1 MHRQDSMIR
10 YLAIPDLSAT
20 PAHMPILREI
30 VFPAVLRA
38 AREHHPDFALFPGDV
53 HDTNFYLSNEY
64 NAMLDF
70 FAELM
75 AICPVAGVCGTPGHE
90 TPAMYGALERIGFV
104 LMRPGRVYRYWPASH
119 EVCEIVNNF
128 DPPGVG
134 CILFGIPEL
143 IPSRI
148 QQELGY
154 PTHADYLREYVAPM
168 RLQFESIPAILAIH
182 GTISDYSQENELDPT
197 RKSAA
202 AFVRTDDI
210 AETGV
215 TRTEAGHIHA
225 PWESSKICAGY
236 AGSWGEDWGCLGF
249 VPAMNLV
256 EIKRVEQHQ
265 EFDINI
271 TRLPYGTPERRKIT
285 EPLSEYDSKIAYWL
299 ISNDPDYSFPV
310 IGDFENLGQV
320 HPWSRMTIEPQRIE
334 SRRIT
339 HEQAAGATLADLYKL
354 NDPTIDAVTLDML
367 HDLDKSESAISKP
380 PRKVSVNAIEVEGCS
395 FFKGTL
401 MFSLDQL
408 TDRLNLLIG
417 QNGDGKSAALSF
429 FSPYPDTIGKLPK
442 CGRPSAIWEWFDGAG
457 RISKAVSLND
467 ETHYHEIT
475 IKGKKVTCS
484 LVIDGVEQLD
494 KGTFDEMKSKC
505 ESLYGSFVVYL
516 LTSFYVQPQQGY
528 KVDGQIAE
536 GGLVNASRSDMQR
549 LVQAI
554 AGIDHEQ
561 AKREALDHQAATE
574 KTLAEKESWLKGA
587 EEFAVDVPALREQ
600 IKTLMTKEAVT
611 LTSVESVVASGKAK
625 KTEYETLIEK
635 QKVNEKEKAR
645 EAADTKAYLE
655 KGEKKNSLLRE
666 MIALKETASQLTA
679 NQAALSADDARI
691 TRMNTR
697 QEIENRNATAR
708 NEYTRISTD
717 YAQRLA
723 LLQVKTK
730 TANNTADNEYN
741 TALSCYKSNKA
752 KHEATI
758 GHAGMVCEHCGK
770 IPFALMAKQVEHA
783 RAELKTLV
791 EPIKPTATLVPESIP
806 GEPLPIAPTYEPIPA
821 IEPSTID
828 RAALL
833 AEIQAGQSA
842 RATID
847 AKQEQL
853 AGIQAELDALQAI
866 TYTIS
871 ETIDGHVQFAA
882 EQLEALRTQRDT
894 LKTELATLNAQ
905 ADALRKQID
914 QATEHAAQIESTRS
928 LVITLT
934 DTLGRWKYIANRMK
948 KVAAME
954 LELVIEDIDREA
966 TEILKPYRDGRYTFQ
981 TRTQRMGA
989 EDVID
994 EFDIMIHDNETGIER
1009 SFASHSVGE
1018 KAFLSDPYTK
1028 ALIKIRNQRSHITYS
1043 PIISDEADSAIDIP
1057 SIPVYYAI
1065 QDAYYQDERVIVI
1078 SHTPDARNYIGN
1090 QIEVRE
1096 CIRREG

>member
-1 MHRQDSMIR
+1 MIR

-20 PAHMPILREI
+20 PARMPILREI
-30 VFPAVLRA
+30 VFPAILRS
-38 AREHHPDFALFPGDV
+38 AREHSIDFALFPGDV
-53 HDTNFYLSNEY
+53 FDVNYYLGNDLNS
-64 NAMLDF
+64 LQDF

-75 AICPVAGVCGTPGHE
+75 NACPVAGVCGTPGHE

-104 LMRPGRVYRYWPASH
+104 LMRPGRVYALDGFNH
-119 EVCEIVNNF
+119 QIIEIKNLAIRQQTL
-128 DPPGVG
+128 G

-168 RLQFESIPAILAIH
+168 RMQFESIPAILAIH

-197 RKSAA
+197 KRSAS

-215 TRTEAGHIHA
+215 TRTEAGHIHT

-236 AGSWGEDWGCLGF
+236 AGSWGEDYGCLGF
-249 VPAMNLV
+249 VPAMNLI
-256 EIKRVEQHQ
+256 ELQ
-265 EFDINI
+265 ENGTPFPESGKDNSGVSI
-271 TRLPYGTPERRKIT
+271 TRIGYGTPARMKIDK
-285 EPLSEYDSKIAYWL
+285 PLPVYSPDIAYWL
-299 ISNDPDYSFPV
+299 HTTDPTIET
-310 IGDFENLGQV
+310 IGG
-320 HPWSRMTIEPQRIE
+320 HPWSRITHEPQRIE

-354 NDPTIDAVTLDML
+354 NDPTIDAVTLSL
-367 HDLDKSESAISKP
+367 LRDLDKSESAISKP
-380 PRKVSVNAIEVEGCS
+380 ARKVSVNAIEVEGCT
-395 FFKGTL
+395 FFKGALRLT
-401 MFSLDQL
+401 LDQL

-457 RISKAVSLND
+457 RISKYVSLND
-467 ETHYHEIT
+467 EQHLHEII

-484 LVIDGVEQLD
+484 LVVNGVEQLD
-494 KGTFDEMKSKC
+494 KGTFDEMKTRC
-505 ESLYGSFVVYL
+505 EQLYGSFVDYL

-528 KVDGQIAE
+528 RVDGAIAE

-561 AKREALDHQAATE
+561 AHREALDQQAATE
-574 KTLAEKESWLKGA
+574 KTLADKESWLKGA
-587 EEFAVDVPALREQ
+587 AEFAVDVPNLVRGLADYNSLIRLRECE
-600 IKTLMTKEAVT
+600 IKSTLFY
-611 LTSVESVVASGKAK
+611 GKNK

-635 QKVNEKEKAR
+635 QKANEKEKERKESDQKIYITQKGKKIA
-645 EAADTKAYLE
+645 EIKAIRSLE
-655 KGEKKNSLLRE
+655 
-666 MIALKETASQLTA
+666 TVASQLPT
-679 NQAALSADDARI
+679 NQATLDSDDALI
-691 TRMNTR
+691 ARMNAR
-697 QEIENRNATAR
+697 QEIENRNATTR
-708 NEYTRISTD
+708 NEYTRLSTD
-717 YAQRLA
+717 YNSRLA

-741 TALSCYKSNKA
+741 TALSCYQSNKA

-783 RAELKTLV
+783 QAELKTLI
-791 EPIKPTATLVPESIP
+791 EPIKPTATPIPESIP
-806 GEPLPIAPTYEPIPA
+806 GEPLPIAPTYKPVPA
-821 IEPSTID
+821 VEPSTIN

-853 AGIQAELDALQAI
+853 AGIQTELDALAAI

-871 ETIDGHVQFAA
+871 DTIDAEVSTSAA
-882 EQLEALRTQRDT
+882 QLESLRTQHAT

-905 ADALRKQID
+905 ADALRDQIER
-914 QATEHAAQIESTRS
+914 ATEHAAQIESTRAQ
-928 LVITLT
+928 VVTLT
-934 DTLGRWKYIANRMK
+934 DTLGRWKYIASRMK
-948 KVAAME
+948 RVAAME

-966 TEILKPYRDGRYTFQ
+966 TAILSPYRDGRYTFQ
-981 TRTQRMGA
+981 TRTQRMGT
-989 EDVID
+989 EDVVD

-1090 QIEVRE
+1090 QIAVKELLK
-1096 CIRREG
+1096 

>member
-1 MHRQDSMIR
+1 MIR

-20 PAHMPILREI
+20 PARMPILREI
-30 VFPAVLRA
+30 VFPAILRA

-53 HDTNFYLSNEY
+53 HDVNFYLSNEY

-104 LMRPGRVYRYWPASH
+104 LMRPGRVYGYGSEGIQEWHIDDTSPR
-119 EVCEIVNNF
+119 CL
-128 DPPGVG
+128 
-134 CILFGIPEL
+134 LFGIPEL

-168 RLQFESIPAILAIH
+168 RMHFESVPAIGVLH
-182 GTISDYSQENELDPT
+182 GTVSDYSRENEIDVK
-197 RKSAA
+197 RKGASVI
-202 AFVRTDDI
+202 VRTEELEI
-210 AETGV
+210 ADC
-215 TRTEAGHIHA
+215 TRWELGHMHT

-236 AGSWGEDWGCLGF
+236 AGSWSEDWGCLGF
-249 VPAMNLV
+249 VPAMNLISID
-256 EIKRVEQHQ
+256 EYTNGPRLIKDDNPMVQQIMIPRVL
-265 EFDINI
+265 I
-271 TRLPYGTPERRKIT
+271 TRIPYGTPERRKIT
-285 EPLSEYDSKIAYWL
+285 EPLDHYDSKIAYWL
-299 ISNDPDYSFPV
+299 TSNDLDYSFPV

-320 HPWSRMTIEPQRIE
+320 HPWSRITHEPQRIE

-339 HEQAAGATLADLYKL
+339 AEQAAGATLADLFKL
-354 NDPTIDAVTLDML
+354 NDPGIDNTTFSML
-367 HDLDKSESAISKP
+367 RDLDKHESAISKP
-380 PRKVSVNAIEVEGCS
+380 ARKVVVNSIEVEGCM
-395 FFKGTL
+395 FFKGSLRLTL
-401 MFSLDQL
+401 AQL
-408 TDRLNLLIG
+408 TDRLNLLVG

-457 RISKAVSLND
+457 RISKDVSLND
-467 ETHYHEIT
+467 EKHYHEIT

-494 KGTFDEMKSKC
+494 KGTFDEMKTRC
-505 ESLYGSFVVYL
+505 ESLYGSFVDYL

-528 KVDGQIAE
+528 KVDGAIAE

-561 AKREALDHQAATE
+561 AHREALDNVAVTE
-574 KTLAEKESWLKGA
+574 KTLAEKENWLKGA
-587 EEFAVDVPALREQ
+587 AEFAVDVPALKEQ
-600 IKTLMTKEAVT
+600 IKALMTKEAVT
-611 LTSVESVVASGKAK
+611 LTSIESVVSSGKAK

-635 QKVNEKEKAR
+635 QKANEKEKVRKEADAKR
-645 EAADTKAYLE
+645 ETDLNRQAVQLI
-655 KGEKKNSLLRE
+655 NS
-666 MIALKETASQLTA
+666 IDALNTIVKSLPVY
-679 NQAALSADDARI
+679 QAAIELDDARI
-691 TRMNTR
+691 VRMNAR
-697 QEIENRNATAR
+697 QEIENRNAILR
-708 NEYTRISTD
+708 NDWTNET
-717 YAQRLA
+717 
-723 LLQVKTK
+723 VKIK
-730 TANNTADNEYN
+730 TANNRIENQYKTD
-741 TALSCYKSNKA
+741 LSCYQSNKS
-752 KHEATI
+752 KYETTI
-758 GHAGMVCEHCGK
+758 NHSGIVCEHCGK
-770 IPFALMAKQVEHA
+770 IPFADQEKQVTHA
-783 RAELKTLV
+783 RAQLTALIVPSPVTL
-791 EPIKPTATLVPESIP
+791 T
-806 GEPLPIAPTYEPIPA
+806 PLPGDPTYDTVPA
-821 IEPSTID
+821 VEPSTID

-842 RATID
+842 QATID

-853 AGIQAELDALQAI
+853 AGIQAELDALQAV

-871 ETIDGHVQFAA
+871 ETIDGHVTFAA
-882 EQLEALRTQRDT
+882 EQLEILRTQHAT

-905 ADALRKQID
+905 ADALRDQIAR
-914 QATEHAAQIESTRS
+914 ATEHATQIESTQIQI
-928 LVITLT
+928 VTLS
-934 DTLGRWKYIANRMK
+934 DTLGRWKYIASRMK
-948 KVAAME
+948 RVAAME

-966 TEILKPYRDGRYTFQ
+966 TAILAPYRDGRYTFQ

-989 EDVID
+989 EDVVD
-994 EFDIMIHDNETGIER
+994 EFDIMIHDNETGIEC

-1078 SHTPDARNYIGN
+1078 SHTPDAMNYIGN
-1090 QIEVRE
+1090 QIEVKE